1 MNYKPVDKSKNKK
14 IDPEFS
20 RGGKI
25 FSKKDIAEIQKAVIA
40 EANKPKGSQPN
51 HAVTDSQNHTKPL
64 SKSEK
69 DFLAGQKY
77 KEKVVKK
84 TGVYPNT
91 AN

>member
-1 MNYKPVDKSKNKK
+1 MNYEPIDKSKNKN
-14 IDPEFS
+14 IDPEFN

-40 EANKPKGSQPN
+40 EANKPKGSQAN
-51 HAVTDSQNHTKPL
+51 HHVTDSNNHTKPL

-69 DFLAGQKY
+69 DFIAGQKL
-77 KEKVVKK
+77 KEKIAKK